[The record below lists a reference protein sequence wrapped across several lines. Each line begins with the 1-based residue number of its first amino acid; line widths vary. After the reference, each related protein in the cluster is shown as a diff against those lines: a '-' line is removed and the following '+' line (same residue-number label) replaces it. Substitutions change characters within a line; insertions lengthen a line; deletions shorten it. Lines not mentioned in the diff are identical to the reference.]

1 MCDCEDFVSS
11 HLEGMS
17 LTYIAL
23 LQISASIGQRIE
35 FTLYRFTL
43 EETKKKTTNRE
54 DNFPCDN
61 NIIIKDGSKHHMV
74 SFLKR
79 EKSRLWRGSAFCL
92 EWCDFFTNLKFK

>member
-1 MCDCEDFVSS
+1 
-11 HLEGMS
+11 MS

-54 DNFPCDN
+54 DSFPCDN

-79 EKSRLWRGSAFCL
+79 EKRADYGAVLPSAWNGVICS
-92 EWCDFFTNLKFK
+92 